1 MIQDMTA
8 STIPVC
14 VYVAPSGAHAA
25 SAGTYL
31 TYASH
36 IAAMAPGTNIGAA
49 SPISMMQ
56 PPGAKDINGSAFSTA
71 EQKAKNDA
79 KAYIKSL
86 AQLRDRNITWALQA
100 VEEAES
106 LSAEDALKLGVIDLM
121 ADNTR
126 QLLEKIDGM
135 TVKANGPAVTL
146 DTASAEVIIFEADWK
161 TELLG
166 IITDPNIA
174 YILLLVAIYGIF
186 FELMNPGAIVPG
198 VIGVIS
204 GVLAL
209 YALNLLPFNYAGLL
223 LIILGIAFMIAEVFI
238 AGFGILGIGGVI
250 AFAAGSLLLFDTQ
263 TLGSGVSIPLVI
275 AFSLVSIGFF
285 VLIFGYLWRS
295 RSRKVLGG
303 SEEMIG
309 AEAEVLDSY
318 DEGYHIRCHGEIWR
332 AVSDEPL
339 QTGDTVHVT
348 SIDNLILKVTKE

>member
-1 MIQDMTA
+1 V
-8 STIPVC
+8 PVC

-31 TYASH
+31 TYAAH

-56 PPGAKDINGSAFSTA
+56 PPAAKDFNTTAFSTA
-71 EQKAKNDA
+71 EQKARNDA

-86 AQLRDRNITWALQA
+86 AQLRDRNITWAIHS
-100 VEEAES
+100 VEKAES
-106 LSAEDALKLGVIDLM
+106 LSAEDALRMGVIDLM
-121 ADNTR
+121 ADDTR

-135 TVKANGPAVTL
+135 TVKVNGIETTL
-146 DTASAEVIIFEADWK
+146 DTASAGLVMFEADWK

-186 FELMNPGAIVPG
+186 FELMNPGAFVPG

-204 GVLAL
+204 GILAL

-223 LIILGIAFMIAEVFI
+223 LMILGIAFMIAEVFI
-238 AGFGILGIGGVI
+238 AGFGILGIGGVV
-250 AFAAGSLLLFDTQ
+250 AFAAGSLLLFDAQ
-263 TLGSGVSIPLVI
+263 TLGSGVSVPLVI

-285 VLIFGYLWRS
+285 ILIFGYLWRS

-309 AEAEVLDSY
+309 AEAEVLDAY
-318 DEGYHIRCHGEIWR
+318 GQEYRVRCHGEIWR

-339 QTGDTVHVT
+339 QAGDTVHVV
-348 SIDNLILKVTKE
+348 SIDNLILSVTKE